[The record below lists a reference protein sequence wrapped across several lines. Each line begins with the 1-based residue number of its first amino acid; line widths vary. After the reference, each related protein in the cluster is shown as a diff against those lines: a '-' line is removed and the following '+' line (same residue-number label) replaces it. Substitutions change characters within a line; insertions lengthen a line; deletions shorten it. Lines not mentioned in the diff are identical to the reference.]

1 MKRRE
6 FIGGLG
12 GGAALAAC
20 TPRPRQQGASSSVE
34 RFSWK
39 LVTTWLPNFPGL
51 GTGVNTLARYI
62 QEMSAGRME
71 ITIYAAGELVPAF
84 EVFDAVSQGSAEMGH
99 GAAYYW
105 RGKSEAAQFFATIPF
120 GLNAHEQNAWLYY
133 GGGLDLWR
141 EVYEP
146 FNLMPFPAGNT
157 GVQMGGWFNRPID
170 SMADLQGLK
179 MRIPGLGGEVL
190 MRAGGTP
197 VNLPLSEIFT
207 ALQTGSIDAT
217 EWVSPYNDVA
227 IGLHQAARYYYYPGW
242 QEPGP
247 TLECIVNRDAWN
259 SLPEDLQAIV
269 RVACQATT
277 LDMASEF
284 MARNATALAQLRSDD
299 NVELRR
305 FPDDVL
311 AGLKQLN
318 REVIEELALD
328 DPAFARVWDSCR
340 QFMAVSQPWQAISEQ
355 AYLRTRVPT

>member
-20 TPRPRQQGASSSVE
+20 TPQTQQQGVSSSAE

-62 QEMSAGRME
+62 QEMSGGRME

-157 GVQMGGWFNRPID
+157 GVQMGGWFNRPIN
-170 SMADLQGLK
+170 SMADLHGLK
-179 MRIPGLGGEVL
+179 MRIPGIGGEVL
-190 MRAGGTP
+190 RRAGGTP

-247 TLECIVNRDAWN
+247 TLECIINRDAWN
-259 SLPEDLQAIV
+259 SLPEDLKAIV

-277 LDMASEF
+277 LDMVSEF
-284 MARNATALAQLRSDD
+284 MARNATSLAQLQADE
-299 NVELRR
+299 NVEVLK

-311 AGLKQLN
+311 TGL
-318 REVIEELALD
+318 RELTYSVVEELAVD
-328 DPAFARVWDSCR
+328 DPVFARVWDSVR
-340 QFMAVSQPWQAISEQ
+340 EFMGISQSWQAISEQ
-355 AYLRTRVPT
+355 AYLQTQKPI

>member
-20 TPRPRQQGASSSVE
+20 TPQTEQQGVSSPAE

-62 QEMSAGRME
+62 QEMSGGRID

-120 GLNAHEQNAWLYY
+120 GMNAHEQNAWLYY

-146 FNLMPFPAGNT
+146 FNLVPFPAGNT

-170 SMADLQGLK
+170 SMADLNGLK
-179 MRIPGLGGEVL
+179 MRIPGIGGEVL
-190 MRAGGTP
+190 RRAGGTP

-242 QEPGP
+242 HEPGP
-247 TLECIVNRDAWN
+247 TLECIVNRDAWE

-277 LDMASEF
+277 LDMVSEF
-284 MARNATALAQLRSDD
+284 MARNATALAQLQADE
-299 NVELRR
+299 NVELRK

-311 AGLKQLN
+311 TGLKELTYT
-318 REVIEELALD
+318 VVEELAVD
-328 DPAFARVWDSCR
+328 DPVFARVWNSAR
-340 QFMAVSQPWQAISEQ
+340 EFMAVSQPWQAISEQ
-355 AYLRTRVPT
+355 AYLATQASS

>member
-20 TPRPRQQGASSSVE
+20 TPQTEQQGAASPAE

-62 QEMSAGRME
+62 QEMSGGRID

-120 GLNAHEQNAWLYY
+120 GMNAHEQNAWLYY

-146 FNLMPFPAGNT
+146 FNLVPFPAGNT

-179 MRIPGLGGEVL
+179 MRIPGIGGEVL
-190 MRAGGTP
+190 RRAGGTP

-242 QEPGP
+242 HEPGP
-247 TLECIVNRDAWN
+247 TLECIINRDAWD
-259 SLPEDLQAIV
+259 SLPEDLQSIV

-277 LDMASEF
+277 LDMVSEF
-284 MARNATALAQLRSDD
+284 MARNATALAQLRADE

-311 AGLKQLN
+311 TGLKELTYS
-318 REVIEELALD
+318 VVEELAVD
-328 DPAFARVWDSCR
+328 DPLFARVWDSAR
-340 QFMAVSQPWQAISEQ
+340 EFMAVSQPWQAISEQ
-355 AYLRTRVPT
+355 AYLATQASS